1 MKCAELSVYFLS
13 CVLCDFKTL
22 TFHLTVK
29 ELDFQGLSTLLMHQR
44 KCGVT

>member
-1 MKCAELSVYFLS
+1 MCRVVSLLFI
-13 CVLCDFKTL
+13 LCDFKTL